1 MRIRFNVGL
10 EPELFDSHSYAIKCL
25 RLWQQEEKSRNDE
38 TDTVLQRR
46 IQFHR
51 DLYLSGLFLHELAPQ
66 LPSMLTQTLL
76 QDKVNS
82 QTLAYQIKSAGLS
95 LEPATENGLSEQQ
108 WQKLSSMLETASL
121 ANSQS
126 ELANLTAIEQQL
138 AQLQQLMLE
147 GQEQLSSVLTHSAT
161 NQAEARNKGARNK
174 EKSQTEVSSETVQQQ
189 PDFSAQLSQLKQG
202 QEKLMAQMKSLS
214 SQLAQVSGTSL
225 ANHSANDASNQ
236 ETPSLET
243 QLERA
248 RRVKSK
254 GLW

>member
-10 EPELFDSHSYAIKCL
+10 EPELFDSHSYAIKIL
-25 RLWQQEEKSRNDE
+25 RHWQQEEKARNDE
-38 TDTVLQRR
+38 TDIVLQRR

-66 LPSMLTQTLL
+66 LPSLLTQTLL

-82 QTLAYQIKSAGLS
+82 QTLACQIKSAGLS
-95 LEPATENGLSEQQ
+95 LEPAAENGLSEQQ
-108 WQKLSSMLETASL
+108 WQKLSTMLETANL
-121 ANSQS
+121 PKQQS
-126 ELANLTAIEQQL
+126 ESLKLTAIEQQL

-147 GQEQLSSVLTHSAT
+147 GQEQLNSALTESAAS
-161 NQAEARNKGARNK
+161 QSEASNK
-174 EKSQTEVSSETVQQQ
+174 ETSQTEVSAETKQHHA
-189 PDFSAQLSQLKQG
+189 DFSAQLSQLKQG
-202 QEKLMAQMKSLS
+202 QDKLIAQMKSLS
-214 SQLAQVSGTSL
+214 SQLSL
-225 ANHSANDASNQ
+225 ASVNAPANDDSASIA
-236 ETPSLET
+236 PSLDT

>member
-25 RLWQQEEKSRNDE
+25 RLWQQEEKARNDE

-76 QDKVNS
+76 QDKVNC
-82 QTLAYQIKSAGLS
+82 QTLACQIKSAGLS
-95 LEPATENGLSEQQ
+95 LEPAAESGLSEPQ
-108 WQKLSSMLETASL
+108 WQKLSAMLEAASS
-121 ANSQS
+121 AKQQS
-126 ELANLTAIEQQL
+126 EPSNLTAIEQQL
-138 AQLQQLMLE
+138 AQLQQLMLD
-147 GQEQLSSVLTHSAT
+147 GQEQLSSVLTH
-161 NQAEARNKGARNK
+161 AEASHAASSNTESNQPELGAENG
-174 EKSQTEVSSETVQQQ
+174 QQQ
-189 PDFSAQLSQLKQG
+189 VDFTSQFNQLKQG

-214 SQLAQVSGTSL
+214 SQLAQVSGTAL
-225 ANHSANDASNQ
+225 ANKPAND
-236 ETPSLET
+236 TPSLET

>member
-10 EPELFDSHSYAIKCL
+10 EPELFDSHSYAIQCL
-25 RLWQQEEKSRNDE
+25 RLWQQEEKARNDE
-38 TDTVLQRR
+38 TDIVLQRR

-82 QTLAYQIKSAGLS
+82 QTLACQLKSAGLV
-95 LEPATENGLSEQQ
+95 LEPAAENGLSELQ
-108 WQKLSSMLETASL
+108 WQKLSTMLEAASL
-121 ANSQS
+121 PKQQS
-126 ELANLTAIEQQL
+126 EPLNLTAIEQQL

-147 GQEQLSSVLTHSAT
+147 GQEQLSSALTHSAAS
-161 NQAEARNKGARNK
+161 QAEARNN
-174 EKSQTEVSSETVQQQ
+174 ETSQTEVSDDTKLHQ

-214 SQLAQVSGTSL
+214 SQLAQVSVSTV
-225 ANHSANDASNQ
+225 ANSSANDASNL

>member
-25 RLWQQEEKSRNDE
+25 RLWQQEEKARNDE

-46 IQFHR
+46 VQFHR

-76 QDKVNS
+76 QDKVNC
-82 QTLAYQIKSAGLS
+82 QTLACQIKSAGLS
-95 LEPATENGLSEQQ
+95 LEPAAENGLSEPQ
-108 WQKLSSMLETASL
+108 WQKLSAMLEAASS
-121 ANSQS
+121 AKQQS
-126 ELANLTAIEQQL
+126 EPPNLTAIEQQL
-138 AQLQQLMLE
+138 AQLQQLMLD
-147 GQEQLSSVLTHSAT
+147 GQEQLSSVLTHAPAS
-161 NQAEARNKGARNK
+161 QPELGAENG
-174 EKSQTEVSSETVQQQ
+174 QQQ
-189 PDFSAQLSQLKQG
+189 VDFSSQFNQLKQG

-214 SQLAQVSGTSL
+214 SQLAQVSATAL
-225 ANHSANDASNQ
+225 ANNSANDDSASAD
-236 ETPSLET
+236 TPSLET

>member
-25 RLWQQEEKSRNDE
+25 RLWQQEEKARNDE

-76 QDKVNS
+76 QDKVNC
-82 QTLAYQIKSAGLS
+82 QTLACQIKSAGLS
-95 LEPATENGLSEQQ
+95 LEPAAENGLSEPQ
-108 WQKLSSMLETASL
+108 WQKLSAMLEAASS
-121 ANSQS
+121 AKQQS
-126 ELANLTAIEQQL
+126 EPPNLTAIEQQL
-138 AQLQQLMLE
+138 AQLQQLMLD
-147 GQEQLSSVLTHSAT
+147 GQEQLSSALAPAS
-161 NQAEARNKGARNK
+161 QPELGAENG
-174 EKSQTEVSSETVQQQ
+174 QQQ
-189 PDFSAQLSQLKQG
+189 ADFSSQFNQLKQG

-214 SQLAQVSGTSL
+214 SQLAQVSATAL
-225 ANHSANDASNQ
+225 ANKPANDSACAD
-236 ETPSLET
+236 TPSLET

>member
-10 EPELFDSHSYAIKCL
+10 EPELYDSHSYAIKRL
-25 RLWQQEEKSRNDE
+25 RCWQQQEKDRNDE
-38 TDTVLQRR
+38 TDIVQQRR

-82 QTLAYQIKSAGLS
+82 QTLACQVRAAGLS
-95 LEPATENGLSEQQ
+95 LETSEDNGLSEQQ
-108 WQKLSSMLETASL
+108 WQKLSAMLNAASL
-121 ANSQS
+121 PVKQTEAVD
-126 ELANLTAIEQQL
+126 LTEIEQQL
-138 AQLQQLMLE
+138 AQLQQLMLQ
-147 GQEQLSSVLTHSAT
+147 GQEQLSSVLTHTTVSHSAAT
-161 NQAEARNKGARNK
+161 SENGQHQA
-174 EKSQTEVSSETVQQQ
+174 
-189 PDFSAQLSQLKQG
+189 DFSTQLDQLKQG
-202 QEKLMAQMKSLS
+202 QDKLMTQMKNLS
-214 SQLAQVSGTSL
+214 SQLAQVSVTAL
-225 ANHSANDASNQ
+225 ANNNSANDD
-236 ETPSLET
+236 TLSLET